1 MTESPAPSLPPP
13 PSPLEAVVAEVE
25 RHAAAA
31 GWDRPPR
38 LYALVPTAELLARE
52 PALAAALGEEP
63 EPGSLT
69 PVEQDELPRHATI
82 EELLGGIAWPD
93 DVLGTALV
101 VERLVL
107 PPEAEEGMPADEQE
121 ALEWLAAH
129 PQRQEVRVAVGVLRG
144 GERSCALRMRSHD
157 DDLAVLRGPDLLPG
171 LADALAA
178 TLAD

>member
-1 MTESPAPSLPPP
+1 MVESPAPPPTP
-13 PSPLEAVVAEVE
+13 PTPLAEVVAEVE

-38 LYALVPTAELLARE
+38 LYALVPTAALLARE
-52 PALAAALGEEP
+52 PALAAALGDP
-63 EPGSLT
+63 APGALT
-69 PVEQDELPRHATI
+69 PVEQEELPKHATL
-82 EELLGGIAWPD
+82 EELLAGIAWPA
-93 DVLGTALV
+93 DVAGTALV

-107 PPEAEEGMPADEQE
+107 PPEAEQGMPADEQE

-144 GERSCALRMRSHD
+144 GERSCALRMRAHD

-178 TLAD
+178 TLAE